1 MEHLWKEIKII
12 LLFIVVMF
20 LISGVIKIVL
30 KAIDNSEWH
39 NYRNKSRMYDPIII
53 RKDED
58 SYIEYKDSS

>member
-12 LLFIVVMF
+12 LLFIVIMF
-20 LISGVIKIVL
+20 LISSMLKIVL

-39 NYRNKSRMYDPIII
+39 NYRNKGRMYDPVII

-58 SYIEYKDSS
+58 NYIEHRDSS

>member
-12 LLFIVVMF
+12 LLFIVIMF

-30 KAIDNSEWH
+30 KAIDSSEWH
-39 NYRNKSRMYDPIII
+39 NYRNKGRMYDPIII
-53 RKDED
+53 RKDEG